1 MLREDVPFLRQYH
14 LYLSYWL
21 RKSYVCFKP
30 RLQLESLPL
39 EHPYPS
45 SVLRT
50 LLGYP
55 LPLDSSTYGT
65 CFLSGDALCHSQIVD
80 PMLGKLAQG
89 GSYVIERG
97 FECFNVQ
104 RHGPDISICSGG
116 CDYTS
121 CSKISSII
129 VVELQ

>member
-39 EHPYPS
+39 EHSSPS

-50 LLGYP
+50 PLGYP

-65 CFLSGDALCHSQIVD
+65 CFLSGDAALCHSQIMG
-80 PMLGKLAQG
+80 PMLGKLVQG
-89 GSYVIERG
+89 GSYVIGLG
-97 FECFNVQ
+97 FEYFNV
-104 RHGPDISICSGG
+104 
-116 CDYTS
+116 
-121 CSKISSII
+121 
-129 VVELQ
+129 